1 MPNSP
6 SALGRNELHGGSNG
20 LPNGG
25 GVCRWPG
32 PAAFIGA
39 RFLLVHLVYVA
50 VPFVFGALTAGWRP
64 PYPLIVAT
72 ASLPLT
78 DSLAPSERRSI
89 GFPLQRTELLLIFA
103 FWTVLAVL
111 NAASR
116 LLDPRGPAFQQPFPA
131 STPITLAFAEYY
143 LWAVLTVPIFWL
155 SSRVSLEPRGNRLGR
170 VLLFL
175 GVGVVTAM
183 FVDIAIHFMRVS
195 LLDIPPRPRRGGPP
209 ITWLTGIERLWFLD
223 DLTVYFAVLAA
234 GIARDIFTRYRAR
247 HDETVRLTAQAAQL
261 QAQLAE
267 ARLAVLSAQLNP
279 HFLFNT
285 LHAVSSLVERDPR
298 GVRRMIARL
307 SELLR
312 VTLEGTSEQE
322 ISLSREL
329 ELLRLYLDIMQ
340 VRFQGRLD
348 VDVQVDDTVMDAL
361 VPNFVLQPLVENAVM
376 HGVAK
381 VAGSG
386 RIELRARRAGDDL
399 VITVHDNGP
408 GIDAA
413 ISTDNN
419 GSLTRSRGEM
429 GGTGGVGLSNTR
441 ARLEQ
446 LYGPDQRLSLR
457 RAGHVGTVAEIVLP
471 YHTAADLH
479 AEAAPATA

>member
-1 MPNSP
+1 MLVIMAVSSIP
-6 SALGRNELHGGSNG
+6 
-20 LPNGG
+20 LPD
-25 GVCRWPG
+25 
-32 PAAFIGA
+32 AF
-39 RFLLVHLVYVA
+39 
-50 VPFVFGALTAGWRP
+50 
-64 PYPLIVAT
+64 
-72 ASLPLT
+72 
-78 DSLAPSERRSI
+78 APSERRRLAL
-89 GFPLQRTELLLIFA
+89 PLQRTELLLIFA
-103 FWTVLAVL
+103 FWTALAVL

-155 SSRVSLEPRGNRLGR
+155 ASRVSLEPRGNRFGR

-175 GVGVVTAM
+175 GVGVITAM
-183 FVDIAIHFMRVS
+183 FVDVAIHFMRDA
-195 LLDIPPRPRRGGPP
+195 LLDMPARPRRGPP
-209 ITWLTGIERLWFLD
+209 ITWRTGIVRLWFLD

-234 GIARDIFTRYRAR
+234 GIARDIFSRYRAR
-247 HDETVRLTAQAAQL
+247 HDETVRLSAQAAQL

-312 VTLEGTSEQE
+312 VTLESTSEQE
-322 ISLSREL
+322 IPLWREL

-340 VRFQGRLD
+340 IRFQGRLA
-348 VDVQVDDTVMDAL
+348 VDVHVDDDVMDAL
-361 VPNFVLQPLVENAVM
+361 VPSFVLQPLVENAVM

-381 VAGSG
+381 VQGTG
-386 RIELRARRAGDDL
+386 RIELHARRADDDV
-399 VITVHDNGP
+399 VISVRDNGP
-408 GIDAA
+408 GLDAA
-413 ISTDNN
+413 IDTDHN
-419 GSLTRSRGEM
+419 GSLTPVPRER
-429 GGTGGVGLSNTR
+429 TGGVGLTNTR

-446 LYGPDQRLSLR
+446 LYGPDQHLSLR
-457 RAGHVGTVAEIVLP
+457 RAGETGTIAEIVLP
-471 YHTAADLH
+471 YHTGDDLR

>member
-1 MPNSP
+1 VY
-6 SALGRNELHGGSNG
+6 AL
-20 LPNGG
+20 
-25 GVCRWPG
+25 
-32 PAAFIGA
+32 
-39 RFLLVHLVYVA
+39 
-50 VPFVFGALTAGWRP
+50 VPFVPLGLTADVRHR
-64 PYPLIVAT
+64 YASFVAT
-72 ASLPLT
+72 ASLPLP
-78 DSLAPSERRSI
+78 DSVGTSERRRI
-89 GFPLQRTELLLIFA
+89 GLPLQRTELLIIFA
-103 FWTVLAVL
+103 FWTALAVL

-116 LLDPRGPAFQQPFPA
+116 LLDPRGPALQQPFPS
-131 STPITLAFAEYY
+131 STPVTLAFAEYY

-155 SSRVSLEPRGNRLGR
+155 ASRVSLVPREKRLGR
-170 VLLFL
+170 VLMFL
-175 GVGVVTAM
+175 GLGVVTAM

-195 LLDIPPRPRRGGPP
+195 LLPMPLRPRRGPP

-234 GIARDIFTRYRAR
+234 GIARDIFARYRAR

-322 ISLSREL
+322 IPLSREL
-329 ELLRLYLDIMQ
+329 QLLQLYIDIMQ
-340 VRFQGRLD
+340 VRFQGKLVVEIDADPD
-348 VDVQVDDTVMDAL
+348 VTDAL

-376 HGVAK
+376 HGVSK
-381 VAGSG
+381 VEGGG
-386 RIELRARRAGDDL
+386 RIDLRAVRAGDDL
-399 VITVHDNGP
+399 VITVRDNGP
-408 GIDAA
+408 GFDAGA
-413 ISTDNN
+413 SAPN
-419 GSLTRSRGEM
+419 LTREPRANGDVPGS
-429 GGTGGVGLSNTR
+429 GGVGLSNTR

-446 LYGPDQRLSLR
+446 LYGSDQSLSLR
-457 RAGHVGTVAEIVLP
+457 RAAEGGTVAEIVLP
-471 YHTAADLH
+471 YHTGADLH
-479 AEAAPATA
+479 AEAAPVLA

>member
-1 MPNSP
+1 MAIVQGTLQGRGRDVRNRSP
-6 SALGRNELHGGSNG
+6 AEPATGI
-20 LPNGG
+20 
-25 GVCRWPG
+25 GV
-32 PAAFIGA
+32 
-39 RFLLVHLVYVA
+39 
-50 VPFVFGALTAGWRP
+50 
-64 PYPLIVAT
+64 
-72 ASLPLT
+72 SQ
-78 DSLAPSERRSI
+78 PSTPRQDLQADGRRSL
-89 GFPLQRTELLLIFA
+89 PLQRTELLLIFA
-103 FWTVLAVL
+103 FWTALAVL

-155 SSRVSLEPRGNRLGR
+155 ASRVSLEPRGHRFGR
-170 VLLFL
+170 VMLFL
-175 GVGVVTAM
+175 GLGLVIAM
-183 FVDIAIHFMRVS
+183 SVDVATHFMRVA
-195 LLDIPPRPRRGGPP
+195 LLDLPPRRRGPP

-234 GIARDIFTRYRAR
+234 GIARDIFARYRAR

-312 VTLEGTSEQE
+312 VTLESTSEQE
-322 ISLSREL
+322 IPLSREL

-340 VRFQGRLD
+340 VRFQGRLS
-348 VDVQVDDTVMDAL
+348 VDMQVSADVMDAL
-361 VPNFVLQPLVENAVM
+361 VPSFVLQPLVENAVM

-381 VAGSG
+381 VQGEG
-386 RIELRARRAGDDL
+386 RIELRAARAGDDV
-399 VITVHDNGP
+399 VITVRDNGP
-408 GIDAA
+408 GVDAA
-413 ISTDNN
+413 IATDGN
-419 GSLTRSRGEM
+419 GSLTLPSRTAGS
-429 GGTGGVGLSNTR
+429 GGLGLSNTR

-446 LYGPDQRLSLR
+446 LYGAEQHLALR
-457 RAGHVGTVAEIVLP
+457 RAGATGTVAEILLP

-479 AEAAPATA
+479 AEAAPVPA

>member
-1 MPNSP
+1 
-6 SALGRNELHGGSNG
+6 
-20 LPNGG
+20 
-25 GVCRWPG
+25 
-32 PAAFIGA
+32 
-39 RFLLVHLVYVA
+39 
-50 VPFVFGALTAGWRP
+50 
-64 PYPLIVAT
+64 
-72 ASLPLT
+72 
-78 DSLAPSERRSI
+78 
-89 GFPLQRTELLLIFA
+89 LLIFA
-103 FWTVLAVL
+103 FWTALAVL

-131 STPITLAFAEYY
+131 STPVTLAFAEYY

-155 SSRVSLEPRGNRLGR
+155 ASRVSLEPRGHRFGR
-170 VLLFL
+170 VLFFL
-175 GVGVVTAM
+175 GLGIVVAM
-183 FVDIAIHFMRVS
+183 SVDVAIHFLRVS
-195 LLDIPPRPRRGGPP
+195 LLDLPPRRRGPP

-234 GIARDIFTRYRAR
+234 GIARDIFARYRAR

-312 VTLEGTSEQE
+312 VTLETTTEQE
-322 ISLSREL
+322 IPLSREL

-340 VRFQGRLD
+340 VRFQGRLS
-348 VDVQVDDTVMDAL
+348 VDMQVNADVMDAL

-381 VAGSG
+381 VQGEG
-386 RIELRARRAGDDL
+386 RIELKAMRAGDDV
-399 VITVHDNGP
+399 VITVQDNGP
-408 GIDAA
+408 GVDTA
-413 ISTDNN
+413 IATDGN
-419 GSLTRSRGEM
+419 GSLTLPARPSG
-429 GGTGGVGLSNTR
+429 GGVGLSNTR

-446 LYGPDQRLSLR
+446 LYGAEQHLTLR
-457 RAGHVGTVAEIVLP
+457 RAGASGTVAEVVLP

-479 AEAAPATA
+479 AEAAPAVA